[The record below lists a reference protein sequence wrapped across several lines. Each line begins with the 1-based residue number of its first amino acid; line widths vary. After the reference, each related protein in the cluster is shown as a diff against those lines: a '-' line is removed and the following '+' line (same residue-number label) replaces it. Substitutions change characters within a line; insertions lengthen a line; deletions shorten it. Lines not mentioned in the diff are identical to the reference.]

1 MNFDVRPT
9 DEDSFLG
16 DMSRRSSSYS
26 RWFRARQPKKIGRVV
41 AQLMQRRGYAQIE
54 NARRLEEAWQS
65 VIGDLASFTRVGVV
79 RRGTL
84 EVLVASSLMMQELT
98 FQKQRILQAMRQA
111 YPEGKINKIRFRG
124 GNTNSTG
131 GNKHVRDEST

>member
-1 MNFDVRPT
+1 MNFGVRPT

-65 VIGDLASFTRVGVV
+65 VIGDFASSTRVGTV

-98 FQKQRILQAMRQA
+98 FQKQRILQAMQQA
-111 YPEGKINKIRFRG
+111 YPEGKINKIRFRV

-131 GNKHVRDEST
+131 RNKHVRDEST

>member
-1 MNFDVRPT
+1 MNLGVGPT
-9 DEDSFLG
+9 DENSFLD

-26 RWFRARQPKKIGRVV
+26 RWFRARQPRKIGRVV

-65 VIGDLASFTRVGVV
+65 VIGDLASFTRVGAV

-98 FQKQRILQAMRQA
+98 FQKQRILQAMQQA
-111 YPEGKINKIRFRG
+111 YPEGKINKIRFRV
-124 GNTNSTG
+124 GNTNLTDR
-131 GNKHVRDEST
+131 NKHVRDEST